1 MLPNKSLTQNDLAVW
16 GRLGGIKNTPHE
28 AGRGLKGVNRVS
40 WAVFREDKML
50 KRHLS
55 TAHGLGVNEYRE
67 RWTLPADYPYSVWCR
82 INRRTAV
89 DGGHPYNRHET
100 EGPAK
105 VFTPSRGLLLFDPD

>member
-55 TAHGLGVNEYRE
+55 TVHGLGVNEYRE
-67 RWTLPADYPYSVWCR
+67 RWKLPADYPMVAPNYAAVRSELAKKIGLGR
-82 INRRTAV
+82 KRRK
-89 DGGHPYNRHET
+89 R
-100 EGPAK
+100 
-105 VFTPSRGLLLFDPD
+105 